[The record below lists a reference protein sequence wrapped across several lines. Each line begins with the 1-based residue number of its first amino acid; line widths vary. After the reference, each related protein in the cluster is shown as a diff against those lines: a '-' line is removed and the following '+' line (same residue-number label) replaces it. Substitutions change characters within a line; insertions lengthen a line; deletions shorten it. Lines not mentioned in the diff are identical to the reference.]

1 MMRSYT
7 LPPTWDAIKFASRYD
22 LNRDTDFYVGGDGA
36 LVVIPDF
43 KITDD
48 PPIFDPPDP
57 FVPVPGGVKVH
68 HWPELAGWIGNK
80 KIIAQE
86 NGAPH
91 HECYYVIADNAV
103 ALNNL
108 AAMPYVNFAVGQPAY
123 LKDKLAL
130 VTWEGT
136 KWK

>member
-1 MMRSYT
+1 MKIYPVPFNFSGS
-7 LPPTWDAIKFASRYD
+7 KFAARYG
-22 LNRDTDFYVGGDGA
+22 LSTTDGSFFVGGDG
-36 LVVIPDF
+36 LLHVPDGLP
-43 KITDD
+43 DD

-57 FVPVPGGVKVH
+57 FIPVPLGVKVH

-80 KIIAQE
+80 KITAQE
-86 NGAPH
+86 NGTAH
-91 HECYYVIADNAV
+91 HECYYVIADNEA

-130 VTWEGT
+130 VTWDGT